1 MYEIY
6 FGFSVRYVGGGNRP
20 NARGSS
26 GLPGRTS
33 AASVDDLHD
42 DDARSTA
49 ASSYVSSHM
58 SARPVHIAPVAKD
71 VAAVRRATFEIS
83 RESSKESSNSESDEQ
98 LEQQPRGGREQVR
111 SHPSQ
116 SSLSSEASRLSRAT
130 TPPPLPPA
138 HNTASPPLPTSHSTA
153 SPPLT
158 AHSPTSSRRSTR
170 LMVKSYSQ
178 DAPNDIGKRK
188 L

>member
-1 MYEIY
+1 MVDYTGMYEIY

-138 HNTASPPLPTSHSTA
+138 HLEAQVVSEQTPAVLRHQVDHRVA
-153 SPPLT
+153 IFI
-158 AHSPTSSRRSTR
+158 R
-170 LMVKSYSQ
+170 LVGLIKVGFS
-178 DAPNDIGKRK
+178 G
-188 L
+188 